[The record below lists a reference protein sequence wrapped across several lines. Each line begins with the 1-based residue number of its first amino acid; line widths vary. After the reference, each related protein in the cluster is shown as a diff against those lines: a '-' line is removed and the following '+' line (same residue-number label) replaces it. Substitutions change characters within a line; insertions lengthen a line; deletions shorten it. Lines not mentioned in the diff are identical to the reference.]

1 MPALNCRPDRSG
13 LEAATDQQND
23 GITAAQAYQAMLAFL
38 QREVELTESSDLA
51 DLVSEYRLGADGR
64 PADPA
69 LWNAWLEAVGK
80 VVQGRKPA

>member
-1 MPALNCRPDRSG
+1 M
-13 LEAATDQQND
+13 DQQND
-23 GITAAQAYQAMLAFL
+23 SITAAQAYQAMLAFL
-38 QREVELTESSDLA
+38 QRDVELTESSDLA